1 MAKHGLALQSFS
13 SELVNCLENLK
24 TKREELQAIIDL
36 EELEKAKLQA
46 EIECLSNRLSAIM
59 TSLTKKTAARADF
72 DRAISESE
80 TALCRLLENS
90 QAVVNNVRRE
100 ISTLSGDEIMKT
112 AASCPTG
119 PTQVCMIDAVPPCM
133 QVPRAGAQQQAPQM
147 LAPSMPQQ
155 SPPMAV
161 AVSCKLANGL

>member
-1 MAKHGLALQSFS
+1 MSKHGLALQSFTT
-13 SELVNCLENLK
+13 ELVNCLENLK
-24 TKREELQAIIDL
+24 TKREELQIIIDL

-46 EIECLSNRLSAIM
+46 EIECLSNRLSVIM

-90 QAVVNNVRRE
+90 QLVVNNVRRE

-112 AASCPTG
+112 SATCPSG
-119 PTQVCMIDAVPPCM
+119 QTQFCLIDAPDACQQAVPPGG
-133 QVPRAGAQQQAPQM
+133 VVTGGG
-147 LAPSMPQQ
+147 MPQ
-155 SPPMAV
+155 PPV
-161 AVSCKLANGL
+161 AVGITCRSANGL